1 MARRPAS
8 RAAQRRLRVRS
19 TARAVLLLGIG
30 VALLAPVSW
39 ERLPDFKAVVVPR
52 SPGDRPSTPGPGIDP
67 AKEPDAPK
75 IIRPS
80 PLDPRSVAREFKYLS
95 FFGDQPPYVSN
106 CRPVPFEI
114 RTAAAPVNGAGLIFE
129 AMQRLANST
138 GLSFEFTGY
147 TDEIYAFNERKTRY
161 SWEQDRGPLW
171 IGWATDNE
179 VPDLGPKADTEP
191 YAVGVGGPVAY
202 ERGNGQHEILGGG
215 VVLRAGEDLAN
226 VFGPGANEGNVL
238 LHELGHAM
246 GLDHVDFPGQQMNP
260 SLNETGPDGYAPGD
274 RAGLQD
280 LTEACDR

>member
-1 MARRPAS
+1 M
-8 RAAQRRLRVRS
+8 
-19 TARAVLLLGIG
+19 
-30 VALLAPVSW
+30 
-39 ERLPDFKAVVVPR
+39 PDR
-52 SPGDRPSTPGPGIDP
+52 
-67 AKEPDAPK
+67 
-75 IIRPS
+75 
-80 PLDPRSVAREFKYLS
+80 
-95 FFGDQPPYVSN
+95 
-106 CRPVPFEI
+106 
-114 RTAAAPVNGAGLIFE
+114 
-129 AMQRLANST
+129 
-138 GLSFEFTGY
+138 
-147 TDEIYAFNERKTRY
+147 
-161 SWEQDRGPLW
+161 
-171 IGWATDNE
+171 
-179 VPDLGPKADTEP
+179 GPKADTEP